1 MIEQVATEPERPVLL
16 RERLRGRGPFAAA
29 LADCVAVVT
38 GAAGGIG
45 SALCRELA
53 AAGCRVGML
62 SRTAAKLAPLA
73 EELRDAGAA
82 ACARVVDVARRS
94 ALAAA
99 IAAVERDLGPVDLL
113 VHNAGVGKA
122 TNAAAPDLN
131 DLEEMM
137 RVNYLG
143 GVYAVE
149 AVLPGMLARGRGRIV
164 GVNSLGARRGMAW
177 SAGYS
182 ASKVAFATYLESLR
196 PPLRRR
202 GVTVTTVFLGF
213 VRTAMTEALPIKLPV
228 LMLSPEAAAQGILRA
243 AVAGRREASLP
254 LHQAWFT
261 ALLRRLPA
269 WAFDAFMATVGRH
282 VLKGEY

>member
-1 MIEQVATEPERPVLL
+1 MSEQAAMARDRPATRPHPQA
-16 RERLRGRGPFAAA
+16 RGLFAAA
-29 LADCVAVVT
+29 LANQVAVVT

-62 SRTAAKLAPLA
+62 SRTPGKLASLF
-73 EELRDAGAA
+73 EEVRETGAPV
-82 ACARVVDVARRS
+82 CARVVDVGDRA
-94 ALAAA
+94 AVAAA
-99 IAAVERDLGPVDLL
+99 LEAIERELGPVDLL
-113 VHNAGVGKA
+113 IHNAGVGKA
-122 TNAAAPDLN
+122 TDARAPHLD
-131 DLEEMM
+131 DLEEML

-149 AVLPGMLARGRGRIV
+149 AALSGMLARGRGRIV
-164 GVNSLGARRGMAW
+164 AVNSLGARRGMAW

-182 ASKVAFATYLESLR
+182 ASKAALATYLEALR

-213 VRTAMTEALPIKLPV
+213 VRTAMTAALPLKLFLP
-228 LMLSPEAAAQGILRA
+228 MLTPERAARGILRA

-282 VLKGEY
+282 TLEGEY

>member
-1 MIEQVATEPERPVLL
+1 MIEQVEAKTESVVLGQRP
-16 RERLRGRGPFAAA
+16 RPRGSFAAA
-29 LADCVAVVT
+29 LADSVAVVT

-73 EELRDAGAA
+73 EEMQEAGVTAS
-82 ACARVVDVARRS
+82 ARVVDVSRRA

-113 VHNAGVGKA
+113 VHNAGVGKV

-131 DLEEMM
+131 DLEEML
-137 RVNYLG
+137 RVNYLA

-164 GVNSLGARRGMAW
+164 TVNSLGSRRGLAW

-182 ASKVAFATYLESLR
+182 ASKAAFATYLESLR

-202 GVTVTTVFLGF
+202 GITVTTVFLGF
-213 VRTAMTEALPIKLPV
+213 VRTAMTAALPIQLPV
-228 LMLSPEAAAQGILRA
+228 LMMSPEEAARGVLRA
-243 AVAGRREASLP
+243 AIAGRREASLP
-254 LHQAWFT
+254 RHQAWFT

-269 WAFDAFMATVGRH
+269 WAFDTFMATVGRH
-282 VLKGEY
+282 VLRGEY

>member
-1 MIEQVATEPERPVLL
+1 MSEQAATARERPAT
-16 RERLRGRGPFAAA
+16 RQHPPARGPFAAS
-29 LADCVAVVT
+29 LANQVAVVT

-62 SRTAAKLAPLA
+62 SRTAGKLAALF
-73 EELRDAGAA
+73 EEVREGAPV
-82 ACARVVDVARRS
+82 CARVVDVGDRTAV
-94 ALAAA
+94 AAA
-99 IAAVERDLGPVDLL
+99 LEAVERDLGPVDLL
-113 VHNAGVGKA
+113 IHNAGVGKA
-122 TNAAAPDLN
+122 TDARAPDID
-131 DLEEMM
+131 DLEEML

-143 GVYAVE
+143 GVYAME

-164 GVNSLGARRGMAW
+164 AVSSLGARRGMAW

-182 ASKVAFATYLESLR
+182 ASKAALATYLEALR
-196 PPLRRR
+196 PPLCRR

-213 VRTAMTEALPIKLPV
+213 VRTAMTAALPLKLPL
-228 LMLSPEAAAQGILRA
+228 LMLSPERAARGILRA

-254 LHQAWFT
+254 LDQAWFT

-282 VLKGEY
+282 TLQGEY

>member
-1 MIEQVATEPERPVLL
+1 MIEQAAAAERPVT
-16 RERLRGRGPFAAA
+16 RERPKARGRFAAA
-29 LADCVAVVT
+29 LANQVAVVT

-62 SRTAAKLAPLA
+62 SRTPAKLAPLA
-73 EELRDAGAA
+73 EELREVGASS
-82 ACARVVDVARRS
+82 CARVVDVADRA

-99 IAAVERDLGPVDLL
+99 IDAVERELGPVDLL
-113 VHNAGVGKA
+113 IHNAGVGKA
-122 TNAAAPDLN
+122 TNAAAPDLD
-131 DLEEMM
+131 DLEEML

-164 GVNSLGARRGMAW
+164 AVSSLGARRGMAW

-182 ASKVAFATYLESLR
+182 ASKAALATYLESLR

-213 VRTAMTEALPIKLPV
+213 VRTAMTAALPLKLFVP
-228 LMLSPEAAAQGILRA
+228 MMSPERAARGILRA

-254 LHQAWFT
+254 LHQAWFM
-261 ALLRRLPA
+261 AILRRLPA
-269 WAFDAFMATVGRH
+269 WAFDTFMATVGRH
-282 VLKGEY
+282 SLRGEY

>member
-1 MIEQVATEPERPVLL
+1 MIEQVEAKTESVVL
-16 RERLRGRGPFAAA
+16 RQRLRPKGPFAAA
-29 LADCVAVVT
+29 LADRVAVVT

-73 EELRDAGAA
+73 EEMQEAGVTAS
-82 ACARVVDVARRS
+82 ARVVDVTRRA

-131 DLEEMM
+131 DLEEML

-143 GVYAVE
+143 GVYAIE
-149 AVLPGMLARGRGRIV
+149 TVLPGMLARGRGRIV
-164 GVNSLGARRGMAW
+164 AVNSLGARRGMAW

-182 ASKVAFATYLESLR
+182 ASKAAFATYLECLR

-213 VRTAMTEALPIKLPV
+213 VRTAMTAALPIQLPV
-228 LMLSPEAAAQGILRA
+228 PMVSPEEAARGVLRA
-243 AVAGRREASLP
+243 AIAGRREASLP
-254 LHQAWFT
+254 RHQAWFT

-269 WAFDAFMATVGRH
+269 WAFDAFMAMVGRH
-282 VLKGEY
+282 ALRGDY